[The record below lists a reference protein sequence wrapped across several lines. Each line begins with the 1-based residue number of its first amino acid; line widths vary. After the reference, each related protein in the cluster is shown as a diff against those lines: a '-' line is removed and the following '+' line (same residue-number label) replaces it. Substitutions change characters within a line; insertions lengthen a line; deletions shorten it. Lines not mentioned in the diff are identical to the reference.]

1 MIKLTLATPD
11 REILNTEVKRVT
23 ISTQDGEITILRGHM
38 PLFSVIE
45 MGQLVVETNEGKID
59 VYSAYN
65 GVINVSDSLNKDYK
79 GTHVRVLIESVD
91 DVSLLK
97 ESELQDAID
106 RAQKANEENMTSDGI
121 DTTLITQINLN
132 KLKLLKRY
140 K

>member
-91 DVSLLK
+91 DISLLK

-106 RAQKANEENMTSDGI
+106 RAQKANEENMTSEGI
-121 DTTLITQINLN
+121 DTTLVTQINLN